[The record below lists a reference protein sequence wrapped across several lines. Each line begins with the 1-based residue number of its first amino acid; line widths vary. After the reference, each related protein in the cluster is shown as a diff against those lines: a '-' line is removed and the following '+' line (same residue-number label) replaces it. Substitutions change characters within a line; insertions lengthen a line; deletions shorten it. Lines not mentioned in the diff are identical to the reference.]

1 MTTAR
6 TTRIG
11 LAVAAV
17 ALGVGVVSSGPASAS
32 GGDRGVERRG
42 VCSAGATWK
51 LGAKRDN
58 GRIEV
63 EFEVDSNRV
72 GQTWAV
78 RMTDNG
84 VIVFN
89 GSRRTVAPSGSFS
102 VERLVT
108 DRAGTD
114 TFVAVATNPAT
125 GQRCSGSVRL

>member
-42 VCSAGATWK
+42 VCGAGATWK
-51 LGAKRDN
+51 LRAKSDN

-63 EFEVDSNRV
+63 DFEVDSNRV

-89 GSRRTVAPSGSFS
+89 GTRRTVAPSGSFS

-114 TFVAVATNPAT
+114 TFVAVAANPAT
-125 GQRCSGSVRL
+125 GQRCSASVRL

>member
-1 MTTAR
+1 MC
-6 TTRIG
+6 G
-11 LAVAAV
+11 
-17 ALGVGVVSSGPASAS
+17 
-32 GGDRGVERRG
+32 
-42 VCSAGATWK
+42 AGATWK
-51 LGAKRDN
+51 LRAKSDN

-63 EFEVDSNRV
+63 DFEVDSNRV

-89 GSRRTVAPSGSFS
+89 GTRRTVAPSGSFS

-114 TFVAVATNPAT
+114 TFVAVAANPAT
-125 GQRCSGSVRL
+125 GQRCSASVRL